1 MVDLVLIETVS
12 YIAGA
17 LGVFVATVFYV
28 LNLRETT
35 KNRKITLTTTMMQ
48 PFNTEE
54 GVKRF
59 TDLLFMEWKDWDD
72 YHKKYD
78 VRFNPDNYAKCAQ
91 SKVPNFPLM

>member
-1 MVDLVLIETVS
+1 
-12 YIAGA
+12 
-17 LGVFVATVFYV
+17 
-28 LNLRETT
+28 
-35 KNRKITLTTTMMQ
+35 MMQ

-78 VRFNPDNYAKCAQ
+78 VRFNPDNYAKRAQ